1 MANIEMYGNGVVNR
15 GGANSAQAGAT
26 ADRPATPAVGSLW
39 FGTDTGLWSY
49 YTSSGWINLT
59 QFAQTFSDTI
69 TASGG
74 ITVPSGE
81 TYGGAGSLNIGGGGT
96 FGASVVAH
104 GDGATAF
111 EQLGIPLLGNGAWIG
126 AFWDNGNTYAAV
138 LGEQNDSAYIGFI
151 NTGTSTYNNL
161 AANSGVLSVII
172 GDDGSLATSTGAQFT
187 LSSTGSFSA
196 VTRNVLD
203 DGSGAATI
211 TGLLTVSGG
220 LTVGGVVSSLGGQAT
235 AGALG
240 APVVVSYET
249 ATVTSSATSGTV
261 ESATVISFTTTA
273 AGIYRLN
280 LSANTGGGGTVLG
293 SVSVPSGISAKT
305 YYDSTT
311 GVVEWAWNVTGTYA
325 DVGAGYIGWPTYN
338 LGYIATDTTI
348 TVTWSNTSNGTAATD
363 TVYAVLERI
372 Q

>member
-1 MANIEMYGNGVVNR
+1 MAKQYTYVPLF
-15 GGANSAQAGAT
+15 SQAAI
-26 ADRPATPAVGSLW
+26 A
-39 FGTDTGLWSY
+39 
-49 YTSSGWINLT
+49 
-59 QFAQTFSDTI
+59 
-69 TASGG
+69 
-74 ITVPSGE
+74 
-81 TYGGAGSLNIGGGGT
+81 IG
-96 FGASVVAH
+96 
-104 GDGATAF
+104 
-111 EQLGIPLLGNGAWIG
+111 
-126 AFWDNGNTYAAV
+126 
-138 LGEQNDSAYIGFI
+138 
-151 NTGTSTYNNL
+151 TGT
-161 AANSGVLSVII
+161 
-172 GDDGSLATSTGAQFT
+172 TSQITGAQLILDGYT
-187 LSSTGSFSA
+187 ASSTPPFWGGWSALISKGVNALQLVPNGS
-196 VTRNVLD
+196 VITQYNTID
-203 DGSGAATI
+203 DGSGSATI
-211 TGLLTVSGG
+211 AGG

-261 ESATVISFTTTA
+261 ESVTVISFTTTA
-273 AGIYRLN
+273 AGIYRIN